1 MELSE
6 NKIPLDKG
14 INQNIPNKKSK
25 QPVGV
30 GVHLFLLLCITLCGT
45 FGVWAYHS
53 ELDIVSVAEGRVAPS
68 SKVKSV
74 QHLEGGIV
82 KEILVKEGDRVKPE
96 QALVILETTV
106 SGANV
111 EELQVRINAL
121 QVDVAR
127 LQAVAAGLDTI
138 KFPDALIKKHSGL
151 VDQAHK
157 IFQVRRIRYLGELAG
172 QKEKIR
178 QRTQDISEIQ
188 ARLKNTRKALQLLE
202 KQIAISENLLK
213 SELTTQYKHL
223 SLLREGA
230 KLRSLTEE
238 DAIALKRARSALREA
253 EETLKNI
260 ENRFREIAAHEL
272 KAARQELN
280 EVSQR
285 MLKFSDNLSR
295 TVIRSPVAGVVK
307 ALHIVTRGGVV
318 QPGMTIMDIVPAAD
332 RLIVEAHLPIRDVG
346 FVQTGQRAIVKLASQ
361 DARRFGKIE
370 GQVVHVSPDAFAT
383 QQGTAFYTVRIET
396 EKDYFEQDNFR
407 YKLYP
412 GVLVIA
418 SIHTGKR
425 TVWQYLS
432 DPFLDTLGAS
442 FQER

>member
-1 MELSE
+1 MC
-6 NKIPLDKG
+6 KIEKY
-14 INQNIPNKKSK
+14 INQGNSIPKTKPS
-25 QPVGV
+25 VGA
-30 GVHLFLLLCITLCGT
+30 GVHLFLLLCITLCSA
-45 FGVWAYHS
+45 FGVWAYYS
-53 ELDIVSVAEGRVAPS
+53 ELDIVSVADGRVAPS

-82 KEILVKEGDRVKPE
+82 KEILVHEGDHVKVE
-96 QALVILETTV
+96 QALVILEKTA

-111 EELQVRINAL
+111 EELQIRINAL

-127 LQAVAAGLDTI
+127 LLAEAAVKDKIQFPEALTKNHSRLVKQARE
-138 KFPDALIKKHSGL
+138 
-151 VDQAHK
+151 
-157 IFQVRRIRYLGELAG
+157 IFKVRRKRYLGELAG

-188 ARLKNTRKALQLLE
+188 ARLKNTKKALRLLE
-202 KQIAISENLLK
+202 KQIAISEDLLK

-223 SLLREGA
+223 SLLREGS
-230 KLRSLTEE
+230 KLRSRSEE
-238 DAIALKRARSALREA
+238 DAIALKRSRSALREA
-253 EETLKNI
+253 EGTLKNI
-260 ENRFREIAAHEL
+260 KNMFREMATREL
-272 KAARQELN
+272 KATRQELN

-285 MLKFSDNLSR
+285 VLKFSDSLSR

-332 RLIVEAHLPIRDVG
+332 RLIVEAHLPTRDVG

-361 DARRFGKIE
+361 DARRFGKLE
-370 GQVVHVSPDAFAT
+370 GKVVHVSPDAFAT
-383 QQGTAFYTVRIET
+383 QQGSAFYTVRIET
-396 EKDYFEQDNFR
+396 EKDYFEQDNLR

-412 GVLVIA
+412 GVMVIA
-418 SIHTGKR
+418 SIHTGQR
-425 TVWQYLS
+425 TVWKYLL
-432 DPFLDTLGAS
+432 DPFLNTLDTS

>member
-1 MELSE
+1 MAS
-6 NKIPLDKG
+6 
-14 INQNIPNKKSK
+14 
-25 QPVGV
+25 
-30 GVHLFLLLCITLCGT
+30 
-45 FGVWAYHS
+45 
-53 ELDIVSVAEGRVAPS
+53 S

-82 KEILVKEGDRVKPE
+82 KEILVREGDRVKAE
-96 QALVILETTV
+96 QALVILEKTA

-111 EELQVRINAL
+111 EELQIRINAL

-127 LQAVAAGLDTI
+127 LQAEVAGKKTI
-138 KFPDALIKKHSGL
+138 RFPDALTKNNSPL
-151 VDQAHK
+151 VKQAHE
-157 IFQVRRIRYLGELAG
+157 IFKVRRQRYLGELAG

-178 QRTQDISEIQ
+178 QRTQDIDEIQ
-188 ARLKNTRKALQLLE
+188 ARLKNTKKALHLLE
-202 KQIAISENLLK
+202 KQIAISEDLLK

-223 SLLREGA
+223 SLLREGS
-230 KLRSLTEE
+230 KLRSHTEE

-260 ENRFREIAAHEL
+260 KNKFREIAVREL
-272 KAARQELN
+272 KATRQELN
-280 EVSQR
+280 EVTQR
-285 MLKFSDNLSR
+285 MLKFSDSLSR

-332 RLIVEAHLPIRDVG
+332 RLIVEAHLPTRDVG
-346 FVQTGQRAIVKLASQ
+346 FVQTGQRAIIKLASQ

-370 GQVVHVSPDAFAT
+370 GEVVHVSPDAFAT
-383 QQGTAFYTVRIET
+383 QQGAAFYTVRIET
-396 EKDYFEQDNFR
+396 EKDYFEQDNLR

-412 GVLVIA
+412 GVMVVA
-418 SIHTGKR
+418 SIHTGHR
-425 TVWQYLS
+425 TVLKYLL
-432 DPFLDTLGAS
+432 DPFLNTLGAS

>member
-138 KFPDALIKKHSGL
+138 DHRISSDYFYIRLRTEKGVVIKLITQFFTNCPAI
-151 VDQAHK
+151 V
-157 IFQVRRIRYLGELAG
+157 LAG
-172 QKEKIR
+172 A
-178 QRTQDISEIQ
+178 RT
-188 ARLKNTRKALQLLE
+188 
-202 KQIAISENLLK
+202 
-213 SELTTQYKHL
+213 
-223 SLLREGA
+223 
-230 KLRSLTEE
+230 
-238 DAIALKRARSALREA
+238 
-253 EETLKNI
+253 
-260 ENRFREIAAHEL
+260 
-272 KAARQELN
+272 
-280 EVSQR
+280 
-285 MLKFSDNLSR
+285 
-295 TVIRSPVAGVVK
+295 
-307 ALHIVTRGGVV
+307 
-318 QPGMTIMDIVPAAD
+318 
-332 RLIVEAHLPIRDVG
+332 
-346 FVQTGQRAIVKLASQ
+346 
-361 DARRFGKIE
+361 
-370 GQVVHVSPDAFAT
+370 
-383 QQGTAFYTVRIET
+383 
-396 EKDYFEQDNFR
+396 
-407 YKLYP
+407 
-412 GVLVIA
+412 
-418 SIHTGKR
+418 
-425 TVWQYLS
+425 
-432 DPFLDTLGAS
+432 
-442 FQER
+442 

>member
-1 MELSE
+1 MQIEK
-6 NKIPLDKG
+6 N
-14 INQNIPNKKSK
+14 INQDIPIPKTK
-25 QPVGV
+25 PLVGA
-30 GVHLFLLLCITLCGT
+30 GVHLFLLLCIALCSA
-45 FGVWAYHS
+45 FGVWAYYS
-53 ELDIVSVAEGRVAPS
+53 KLDIVSVAEGRVAPS
-68 SKVKSV
+68 SKVKNV

-82 KEILVKEGDRVKPE
+82 KEILVREGDRVKME
-96 QALVILETTV
+96 QALVILEKTA

-111 EELQVRINAL
+111 DELQIRINAL

-127 LQAVAAGLDTI
+127 LQSEVAGKSKI
-138 KFPDALIKKHSGL
+138 RFPEALTKNHSQL
-151 VDQAHK
+151 VKQARE
-157 IFQVRRIRYLGELAG
+157 IFKVRRKRYLGELAG
-172 QKEKIR
+172 QKEKIG

-188 ARLKNTRKALQLLE
+188 ARLKNTKKALHLLE
-202 KQIAISENLLK
+202 KQIAISEDLLK

-230 KLRSLTEE
+230 KLRSSTEE
-238 DAIALKRARSALREA
+238 DAIALKRARAALRES

-260 ENRFREIAAHEL
+260 KNTFREMATREL
-272 KAARQELN
+272 KAIRQELN

-332 RLIVEAHLPIRDVG
+332 RLIVEAHLPTSDVG
-346 FVQTGQRAIVKLASQ
+346 FVQVGQRAIVKLASQ

-370 GQVVHVSPDAFAT
+370 GLVAHVSPDAFAT
-383 QQGTAFYTVRIET
+383 PQGTAFYTVRIET
-396 EKDYFEQDNFR
+396 EKDYFEQDNLR

-412 GVLVIA
+412 GVSVTA
-418 SIHTGKR
+418 SIHTGQR
-425 TVWQYLS
+425 TVWRYLS
-432 DPFLDTLGAS
+432 DPFFNTLGTS